1 MVKDSLRR
9 PGPFGDP
16 AKNFRPNPARMG
28 GFALLRAVFRSLENS
43 RKTLNAMKK
52 HVSLLT
58 LSLLLS
64 GALAAQD
71 AEQRTEK
78 WLTGGAGSISA
89 SQTSLTNWS
98 AGGDDALSG
107 VLNVNLFADMKDG
120 KHSWVSDF
128 TGAYGLIKTGSDPVR
143 KADDRLLLN
152 SKYGYDIGK
161 NWYTTALLNFW
172 TQFADGF
179 EYVDGV
185 QQPNPISRFMA
196 PGYLQFGLGFD
207 YLPNENFSLY
217 LSPAT
222 GKFTFV
228 TDQAIADRGTFGNT
242 AADRDAAD
250 NIIPGTGQTVR
261 TEVGAHIRAGYQRNL
276 NDNVLFNTQL
286 GLFSNYLENPQYVDV
301 NWNMGIT
308 AKVWSF
314 LTVTLNTE
322 LIYDYDILLT
332 DFDNPIDE
340 PNGVYG
346 TKRGVQFRQILGV
359 GIGYTFGSKKP
370 E

>member
-1 MVKDSLRR
+1 M
-9 PGPFGDP
+9 
-16 AKNFRPNPARMG
+16 
-28 GFALLRAVFRSLENS
+28 
-43 RKTLNAMKK
+43 MKK
-52 HVSLLT
+52 YVSLLM
-58 LSLLLS
+58 LLLVAS
-64 GALAAQD
+64 PIVWAQD
-71 AEQRTEK
+71 EAEAEERTEK
-78 WLTGGAGSISA
+78 WLTGGSGSISA
-89 SQTSLTNWS
+89 SQVSLTNWS
-98 AGGDDALSG
+98 AGGENAISG
-107 VLNVNLFADMKDG
+107 VANLYLFADMKEG
-120 KHSWVSDF
+120 KHSWITDF
-128 TGAYGLIKTGSDPVR
+128 TGAYGLIKSGDADIA

-172 TQFADGF
+172 TQWANGF
-179 EYVDGV
+179 QYLDGV
-185 QQPNPISRFMA
+185 QQPNRTSTFMA

-207 YLPNENFSLY
+207 WLPNENFSLY

-228 TDQAIADRGTFGNT
+228 TDQAIADLGTFGNE
-242 AADRDAAD
+242 AADTTMAGVPIA
-250 NIIPGTGQTVR
+250 GTGQTVR
-261 TEVGAHIRAGYQRNL
+261 TEVGAHVRAGYNRSL
-276 NDNVLFNTQL
+276 NDNLVFNTTL
-286 GLFSNYLENPQYVDV
+286 GLFSNYLENPDKVDV

-308 AKVWSF
+308 AKVWKF

-346 TKRGVQFRQILGV
+346 TKRGIQFRQILGV
-359 GIGYTFGSKKP
+359 GIGYTFGAAQP